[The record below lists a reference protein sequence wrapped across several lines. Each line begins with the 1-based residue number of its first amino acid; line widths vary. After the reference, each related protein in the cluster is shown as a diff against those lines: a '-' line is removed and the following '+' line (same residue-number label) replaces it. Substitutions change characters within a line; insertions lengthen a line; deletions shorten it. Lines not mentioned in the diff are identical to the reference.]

1 MDTIETQ
8 PKRKK
13 HHMNDAFRLFADLI
27 KSYKPDTVD
36 ENTIK
41 SLRFMLEHPTFAPL
55 RDVIADKLI
64 DIGEYYR
71 LLNEKTVK
79 TNLEG
84 KPINTP
90 KKGPT
95 RDTRKKKKRAA
106 NSNDV
111 PEGST
116 PGPTMEFV
124 QDPDSGLLMPV
135 RK

>member
-1 MDTIETQ
+1 MDNIEAQ

-13 HHMNDAFRLFADLI
+13 QHMNEAFRLFSDLI
-27 KSYKPDTVD
+27 ESYKPDTVD

-55 RDVIADKLI
+55 RDVIANKLI

-71 LLNEKTVK
+71 LINERTVK

-95 RDTRKKKKRAA
+95 RDNRKKKRKATNA
-106 NSNDV
+106 SDA

-116 PGPTMEFV
+116 PGPTMEFRT
-124 QDPDSGLLMPV
+124 DPDTGLLIPV